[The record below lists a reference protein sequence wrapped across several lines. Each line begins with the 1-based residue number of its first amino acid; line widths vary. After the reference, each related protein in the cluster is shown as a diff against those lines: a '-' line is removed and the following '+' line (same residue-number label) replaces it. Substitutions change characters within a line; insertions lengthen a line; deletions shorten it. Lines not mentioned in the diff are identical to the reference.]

1 MTPSN
6 KVKFK
11 NNSQMRFAPIFNAQV
26 EKKLI
31 DTNYYIEGYAARFE
45 PYVLF
50 TEDGVD
56 YYEQFVR
63 EGFANCDMTDIIY
76 LYDHQGK
83 VLARQSNGTL
93 IVEVR
98 DDGLFFAADL
108 GKTEAARTLYD
119 EICAG
124 MITKMSW
131 RFAIGDYE
139 YDPET
144 RTFTHYTVKKIYD
157 VTTKDDNTITT
168 SFNVAFIKIENGKEI
183 TYNFDNK
190 VRTYITDFY
199 LPQFKYIIEL
209 KAKNKFYRDD
219 LKSGKIEAKNNACI
233 DYCNKNTFAGA
244 SPVSVQVVS

>member
-131 RFAIGDYE
+131 RFALGDYE

-144 RTFTHYTVKKIYD
+144 RTFTHYTVTKIYD
-157 VTTKDDNTITT
+157 VSAVSIPANNDTEINARSWADGVISLRARRDAELENTKTKMKLK
-168 SFNVAFIKIENGKEI
+168 IKIG
-183 TYNFDNK
+183 
-190 VRTYITDFY
+190 
-199 LPQFKYIIEL
+199 
-209 KAKNKFYRDD
+209 
-219 LKSGKIEAKNNACI
+219 G
-233 DYCNKNTFAGA
+233 
-244 SPVSVQVVS
+244 